1 MEDNWRRTVEA
12 LEAQVEKLSHVEAEV
27 TRKMVDDRVRGATCR
42 GCGYVCAAGSRSR
55 VNSNHDTI
63 SRCTALATPP
73 PPPQDLAD
81 SELRRAHEVS
91 ELHRTKAER
100 LAKVVEQKEEHIVYL
115 TNEHKEEVAWLEAK
129 IKKAKEEQEK
139 ENASRLEHM
148 RGHLMEMYVVLG
160 CARGRLACVGC

>member
-1 MEDNWRRTVEA
+1 MPWVWLRVCCRVPEPGKLQPRHYLTV
-12 LEAQVEKLSHVEAEV
+12 H
-27 TRKMVDDRVRGATCR
+27 RPRYPR
-42 GCGYVCAAGSRSR
+42 
-55 VNSNHDTI
+55 
-63 SRCTALATPP
+63 